1 VLAME
6 KGAGNIRNLF
16 QKTVDSQALLMMNKI
31 NFLEVYYKIYRAYG
45 KTEADNL
52 LKTIEQMP
60 ITIKDTLTNEVF
72 KEAGRLKSKYKLSL
86 ADSIAVAESIISK
99 GSLVT
104 ADHNEIEP
112 IVIAEKRSEERRVG
126 KECRYA
132 CRSRWS
138 PYH

>member
-6 KGAGNIRNLF
+6 KGAENIRSLF
-16 QKTVDSQALLMMNKI
+16 QKTVEHQALLVMNKF
-31 NFLEVYYKIYRAYG
+31 NFLEVYYKVYRAYG
-45 KTEADNL
+45 KIEADNL

-86 ADSIAVAESIISK
+86 ADSIAAAESIISK

-104 ADHNEIEP
+104 ADHHEFEP
-112 IVIAEKRSEERRVG
+112 IEIAEKINITWFR
-126 KECRYA
+126 
-132 CRSRWS
+132 
-138 PYH
+138 